1 LAVIYIECQIN
12 ENGGKYMNTNFY
24 DLLLND
30 FGFKVPVRNARS
42 FNIDVIEGE
51 GFYKVYAEMPGVN
64 KKDITIDFED
74 GILKISA
81 NKEEKK
87 EKYLLREISR
97 LPFYR
102 EVNFGNVDEES
113 IKAKY
118 TDGILEVTVV
128 LKKPEEKTKKSITI
142 E

>member
-12 ENGGKYMNTNFY
+12 KNGGKYMNTNFY

-74 GILKISA
+74 GILKVSA